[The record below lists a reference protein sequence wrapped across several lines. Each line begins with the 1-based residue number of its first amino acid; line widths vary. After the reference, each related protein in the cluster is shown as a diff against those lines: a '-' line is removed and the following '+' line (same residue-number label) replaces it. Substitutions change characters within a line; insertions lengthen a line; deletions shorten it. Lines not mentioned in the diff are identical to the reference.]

1 MQMKGKIEPASFHSQ
16 IEINLEGTSLD
27 ELYRNMMGRILENI
41 ATFQRG
47 GSQWVFVEI
56 DNLEIHSI
64 RFEPLRGSS
73 YIPLPE
79 WIKLKEVIIIMKN
92 SDQECFKW
100 CVARHLNPA
109 ECHAERI
116 SKNLRKQSQVLNFK
130 GIEFPRKLNDIDK
143 FEKKNPGLAINVFGV
158 EKEEVYPLRLSK
170 IKFKPINL
178 LLISDSET
186 KHYCLIKNMSRL
198 LSSQISKK

>member
-1 MQMKGKIEPASFHSQ
+1 M
-16 IEINLEGTSLD
+16 TS
-27 ELYRNMMGRILENI
+27 RILENI

-47 GSQWVFVEI
+47 GSQWIFLTI

-64 RFEPLRGSS
+64 RFEPLRESS

-79 WIKLKEVIIIMKN
+79 WIKLKEAIINMKN
-92 SDQECFKW
+92 
-100 CVARHLNPA
+100 V

-116 SKNLRKQSQVLNFK
+116 SKNLRKQSEVLNFQ
-130 GIEFPRKLNDIDK
+130 GIEFPVKLNDIDK

-158 EKEEVYPLRLSK
+158 EREEVYPLRLSK
-170 IKFKPINL
+170 IKLKPINL

-186 KHYCLIKNMSRL
+186 NHYCLFKNMSRL
-198 LSSQISKK
+198 LSSQISKKEHKNISASDA